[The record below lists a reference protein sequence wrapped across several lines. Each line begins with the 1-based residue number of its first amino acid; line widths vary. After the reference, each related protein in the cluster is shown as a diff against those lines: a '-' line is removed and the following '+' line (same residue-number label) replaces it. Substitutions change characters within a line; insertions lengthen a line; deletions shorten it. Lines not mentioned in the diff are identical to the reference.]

1 MIKNSS
7 FFRIGYVFLA
17 LSFVIA
23 GACSVSLSS
32 EKHWGA
38 ITVKE
43 ASVRVGPSA
52 TSPLVF
58 KLHEGAPFMVE
69 GQQQGWLRIV
79 LSDGQ
84 KGWVLEKEVAAFTYS
99 RA

>member
-1 MIKNSS
+1 
-7 FFRIGYVFLA
+7 
-17 LSFVIA
+17 
-23 GACSVSLSS
+23 
-32 EKHWGA
+32 
-38 ITVKE
+38 
-43 ASVRVGPSA
+43 
-52 TSPLVF
+52 
-58 KLHEGAPFMVE
+58 EGAPFMVE